1 MGKGKLSWCKMD
13 LGTLHDPKVMQLVE
27 EDGPEGAA
35 VWFAVILNMYSAMND
50 GYAFLPAE
58 AMCRRVS
65 SDLNLSKQRTKK
77 RLENLAKIGLI
88 DAEMWAEGKVANE
101 RATEFYTAYL
111 RKRETV
117 AQNRSK
123 IDPPNVS
130 PNVSPNVRG

>member
-1 MGKGKLSWCKMD
+1 MGKGKLGWCKMD

-65 SDLNLSKQRTKK
+65 SDLNLSKKRTKK

-101 RATEFYTAYL
+101 RASEFYTAYL
-111 RKRETV
+111 RKREIV
-117 AQNRSK
+117 KKNLPQNGA
-123 IDPPNVS
+123 PNVG
-130 PNVSPNVRG
+130 PNVGP